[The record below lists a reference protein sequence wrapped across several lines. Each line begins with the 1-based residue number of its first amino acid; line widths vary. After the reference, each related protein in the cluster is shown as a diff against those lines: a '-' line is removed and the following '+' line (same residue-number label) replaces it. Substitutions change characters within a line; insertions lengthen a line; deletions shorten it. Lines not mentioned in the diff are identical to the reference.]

1 MKHVKIPEEL
11 WFRNGMITLEMPDM
25 WKVEECRMAA
35 DRWPAISDKDIKKA
49 LDHPIG
55 SKNLALL
62 AKGRKEC
69 VILFDDMSRP
79 TRPYRVIPLMLK
91 RLRDA
96 GIKKDNIRF
105 LISSGSHGTHGLADF
120 YKKLGKEVVENYA
133 VYNHNCFENC
143 AYVGKTSA
151 GIPIYVNKEFLLCDL
166 KIGIG
171 AVLPHLYCGF
181 SGGAKIVLPGIS
193 GIKTIQAFH
202 SYGRC
207 LRYGESAANTLLKA
221 IAETEAL
228 TKFDF
233 KVDFI
238 FNTAGKEVGC
248 FAGKPSM
255 EFKKAVALA
264 KKAYRTKHGKG
275 YDVIIANAY
284 VKSNEADIAL
294 HNTLRLLNPKKG
306 IFVLVAQ
313 NPEGQM
319 NHYLMRS
326 YGKFIGGR
334 EYTVRTFLEPDVKYI
349 ILSSH
354 KQLNAFDTFDKPG
367 RLIWKKSW
375 KEVRRIIEKE
385 FKRPRVAI
393 FRDATMQL
401 LSERGK

>member
-1 MKHVKIPEEL
+1 MRRIKIPAEL
-11 WFRNGMITLEMPDM
+11 WFRNDAMTLDMPNT
-25 WKVEECRMAA
+25 WKVDECGMAA
-35 DRWPAISDKDIKKA
+35 DRWAAISDKDIERA
-49 LDHPIG
+49 LDRPVG
-55 SKNLALL
+55 SKRLEAL

-79 TRPYRVIPLMLK
+79 TRPHRVIPFILK

-96 GIKKDNIRF
+96 GIKKENIRF
-105 LISSGSHGTHGLADF
+105 LISSGSHGTHSLSNF
-120 YKKLGKEVVENYA
+120 RKKLGKKVVENYA

-143 AYVGKTSA
+143 AYAGKTKT
-151 GIPIYVNKEFLLCDL
+151 GIPLYVNKEFLLCDL

-202 SYGRC
+202 SYGKRV
-207 LRYGESAANTLLKA
+207 RYGESAANTLLKA
-221 IAETEAL
+221 ITEAEAL

-233 KVDFI
+233 KIDFI
-238 FNTAGKEVGC
+238 FNTDGKEVAC

-255 EFKKAVALA
+255 EFRKAVVSA

-284 VKSNEADIAL
+284 AKSNEADIAL
-294 HNTLRLLNPKKG
+294 HNTLRLLNPEKS

-334 EYTVRTFLEPDVKYI
+334 EYIVRTFLEPNVKYI

-354 KQLNAFDTFDKPG
+354 KQLNAFDTFDKPEEI
-367 RLIWKKSW
+367 IWKKSW
-375 KEVRRIIEKE
+375 KEVRGIIEKE
-385 FKRPRVAI
+385 FKNPKVAV

-401 LSERGK
+401 LSERGR